1 VTWRNRG
8 SAHLLHMENLMHVDI
23 QWVVFDLG
31 GVVVKLNI
39 DGALEALARRS
50 ETDGNLIKSY
60 LGARDES
67 NLSPNE
73 RLQLGLLE
81 IDDYVALLN
90 QALRRKLTREEI
102 VDLRMQVIRGED
114 EEVLEIIRDLSVRRK
129 VACFSNTH
137 AIHWDHM
144 QANYQSFRLWR
155 RAIASHLIHAAK
167 PDPKAFDI
175 ACRELGA
182 GPAECLLIDDTLA
195 NAEAARAAGWHAI
208 HFQGAAALR
217 EELEESGLIFRHET

>member
-1 VTWRNRG
+1 VTDIMQSN
-8 SAHLLHMENLMHVDI
+8 I
-23 QWVVFDLG
+23 QWIVFDLG

-50 ETDGNLIKSY
+50 ETDGNLIKSF

-102 VDLRMQVIRGED
+102 VDLRLQAIQGEE
-114 EEVLEIIRDLSVRRK
+114 EEVLEIIRSLSVWRK

-144 QANYQSFRLWR
+144 LANYQSFRLFHR
-155 RAIASHLIHAAK
+155 TVASHLIHAAK

-175 ACRELGA
+175 ACRELEA
-182 GPAECLLIDDTLA
+182 DPAECLLIDDALA

-208 HFQGAAALR
+208 HFKGSAALR
-217 EELEESGLIFRHET
+217 EELQEYDLVFGRET

>member
-1 VTWRNRG
+1 
-8 SAHLLHMENLMHVDI
+8 MEDLTHGDI

-50 ETDGNLIKSY
+50 ETDGNLIKSFM
-60 LGARDES
+60 GARDES
-67 NLSPNE
+67 NLSPDE

-102 VDLRMQVIRGED
+102 IDLRLQVIQGED
-114 EEVLEIIRDLSVRRK
+114 EDVLEIIRVLSGQRK

-144 QANYQSFRLWR
+144 LANYQSFRFFH
-155 RAIASHLIHAAK
+155 RAVASHLIHAAK
-167 PDPKAFDI
+167 PDPKAFNI
-175 ACRELGA
+175 ACRELEA
-182 GPAECLLIDDTLA
+182 DPAECLFIDDALA

-208 HFQGAAALR
+208 HFKGGAALR
-217 EELEESGLIFRHET
+217 EELQEYDLVFGRDT

>member
-1 VTWRNRG
+1 MRN
-8 SAHLLHMENLMHVDI
+8 NI
-23 QWVVFDLG
+23 QWIVFDLG

-50 ETDGNLIKSY
+50 DTDRNLIKSFM
-60 LGARDES
+60 GARDES

-73 RLQLGLLE
+73 KLQLGLLD
-81 IDDYVALLN
+81 IDQYAALLN

-102 VDLRMQVIRGED
+102 VDLRMQVIQGED
-114 EEVLEIIRDLSVRRK
+114 EEVLEIIRALSVRRK

-144 QANYQSFRLWR
+144 LANYQSFRLWR

-167 PDPKAFDI
+167 PDPKAFAI
-175 ACRELGA
+175 ACRELRA
-182 GPAECLLIDDTLA
+182 APAECLFIDDALA
-195 NAEAARAAGWHAI
+195 NAEAALDAGWHAI
-208 HFQGAAALR
+208 HFKGAAALR
-217 EELEESGLIFRHET
+217 EELQEYGLGFRHEA